1 MTTSSNVRGS
11 SIWENNAKTKNEIGV
26 SASYISHRLLV
37 FIGFVDVD
45 LLKLVDG
52 IVDRVCWSLNVLVG
66 VAWVMTC
73 VEVPCAGTS

>member
-1 MTTSSNVRGS
+1 MTTSSNVWGS
-11 SIWENNAKTKNEIGV
+11 SIWENNAKKKNEIGV

-37 FIGFVDVD
+37 FIGLVDVD

-52 IVDRVCWSLNVLVG
+52 IVDRVCWSLSVLVS
-66 VAWVMTC
+66 VSWVMTC